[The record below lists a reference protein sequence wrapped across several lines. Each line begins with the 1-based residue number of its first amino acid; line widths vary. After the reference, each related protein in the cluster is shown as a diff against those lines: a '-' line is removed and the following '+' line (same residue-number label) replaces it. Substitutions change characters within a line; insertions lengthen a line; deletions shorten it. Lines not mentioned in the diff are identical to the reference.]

1 LLNGTVYCMLNC
13 RYAGE
18 VEAVS
23 RNIRLNEDIYGLT
36 DLRESLPQV
45 VAKANETKRP
55 MVIARRS
62 QAIAAIVDID
72 ELQSLYDRID
82 ELETRED
89 QHVIDEFEAAEAR
102 GEIAWLSDEEMGS
115 FLDRLVAETRER
127 A

>member
-1 LLNGTVYCMLNC
+1 MG
-13 RYAGE
+13 
-18 VEAVS
+18 

-45 VAKANETKRP
+45 VDKATRTKRP

-62 QAIAAIVDID
+62 QAVAAIVDLD

-82 ELETRED
+82 ELEAMED
-89 QHVIDEFEAAEAR
+89 GRVVDEFEAAEAR
-102 GEIAWLSDEEMGS
+102 GEITWLSDEEMGL
-115 FLDRLVAETRER
+115 FLDRLVAEARRR

>member
-1 LLNGTVYCMLNC
+1 M
-13 RYAGE
+13 
-18 VEAVS
+18 VS

-45 VAKANETKRP
+45 VDKANRTKRP
-55 MVIARRS
+55 MVIAKRS

-82 ELETRED
+82 ELEAMED
-89 QHVIDEFEAAEAR
+89 QRVVDDFEAAEAR
-102 GEIAWLSDEEMGS
+102 GEIAWLSDEEMAS
-115 FLDRLVAETRER
+115 FLDRLVSEAGRR